1 MTLPRW
7 IFRVSLMVCAAF
19 AYVGSADA
27 AQSEQPGVDKATE
40 VKRIGAFYQQ
50 HYSFNG
56 EIVLAHGSAILTD
69 QAYGLAHIEL
79 PVALVPGTRFA
90 IGSFTKQFTAVAI
103 LWLQDHG
110 KLKVTDRIGS
120 HLPAPVP
127 ASWANITIEQL
138 LVHSSGIPDDVL
150 MDDYPQFL
158 SGQHTPSELIHAVQ
172 DKPLKFVPGSQY
184 DYTNIEYVILG
195 SIVERAGGESWA
207 DFIRSHF
214 INPLHLQDT
223 GIGGAPQVVERL
235 ASGYVPTQGALT
247 KAVTADPSVL
257 GAAGSMY
264 STGADLATWVAAL
277 QAGKVIKRA
286 TLKAMQ
292 TPRNDTA
299 GYGAFIETLSG
310 VRVVGHGGDLPGFHT
325 QVYYFPDSGDTA
337 VVLSN
342 ISRSKPL
349 ESPGSYGVTNEILE
363 LEADPNGIRPSTGG
377 SAHVDEAVRRALAG
391 TYAADGST
399 TTLKVTMDGDGLA
412 MAPVT
417 EPSRTVHLR
426 AEATDKFYAAE
437 RNMEVEFKDG
447 AMIVY
452 DYTFEQRTVWRR
464 ADSH

>member
-1 MTLPRW
+1 
-7 IFRVSLMVCAAF
+7 MVARTGFTALVFFAF
-19 AYVGSADA
+19 ATSALA
-27 AQSEQPGVDKATE
+27 APHAPPIDKAAE
-40 VKRIGAFYQQ
+40 VKRIGTFYQQ
-50 HYSFNG
+50 HYGFNG
-56 EIVLAHGSAILTD
+56 EVVLAHGDEILSD
-69 QAYGLAHIEL
+69 QLYGLAHIEF
-79 PVALVPGTRFA
+79 PVSLVPGTRFA

-110 KLKVTDRIGS
+110 KLNVTDRIAS

-158 SGQHTPSELIHAVQ
+158 SSQHTPAEVIRAVQ
-172 DKPLKFVPGSQY
+172 DKPLKFVPGSRY

-195 SIVERAGGESWA
+195 AIVENASGEPWA

-214 INPLHLQDT
+214 INQLHLTDT
-223 GIGGAPQVVERL
+223 GIGGAPEVVDRL
-235 ASGYVPTQGALT
+235 ASGYVTTQGALT

-264 STGADLATWVAAL
+264 STGTDLARWTAAL
-277 QAGKVIKRA
+277 QAGKVIKPA

-292 TPRNDTA
+292 TPRIDTA
-299 GYGAFIETLSG
+299 GYGAFIERLSG

-349 ESPGSYGVTNEILE
+349 ESPGSYGVTNELLE
-363 LEADPNGIRPSTGG
+363 LEADPNSIRPSTGR

-391 TYAADGST
+391 TYATDRPTA
-399 TTLKVTMDGDGLA
+399 TLNVAIDGDGLA
-412 MAPVT
+412 MAPADA
-417 EPSRTVHLR
+417 PSRVLHLR
-426 AEATDKFYAAE
+426 AEAKDKFYAAE

-464 ADSH
+464 SGAH